1 MLILIKDCNSSAINT
16 FLWQSLA
23 EYDEFWV
30 DYVMLI
36 NINIGKPFSLL
47 NIRILQ
53 MNTAVNIC
61 TQEHKIISIT
71 DNIILLAVSIC
82 FVQGEALIVKGR
94 AGYWQMS

>member
-1 MLILIKDCNSSAINT
+1 
-16 FLWQSLA
+16 
-23 EYDEFWV
+23 
-30 DYVMLI
+30 MLI

-71 DNIILLAVSIC
+71 DNIILLAMSIC
-82 FVQGEALIVKGR
+82 FVQGEALIVEGR